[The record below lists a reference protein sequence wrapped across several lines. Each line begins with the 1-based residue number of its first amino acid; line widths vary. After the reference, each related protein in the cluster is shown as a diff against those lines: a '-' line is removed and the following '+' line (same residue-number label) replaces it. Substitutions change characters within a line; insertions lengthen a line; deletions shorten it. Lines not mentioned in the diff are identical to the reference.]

1 MARSVI
7 EGGSSKAA
15 AARAFHATPK
25 TVAKWV
31 ARFRAEGVA
40 GLQDRS
46 SRPRSSPSQTGPA
59 ACERVEALRR
69 QRYTGEQIAAEVGVS
84 AATVSRILKRLG
96 LNRLAALEPAEPI
109 RRYERAAP
117 GEIVHIDIKKLGKF
131 NRIGHRI
138 TGGRIGQSKSR
149 RRLGICAPGDRR
161 PRAARLFGD
170 LAGREA
176 NLLPALSL
184 QRPAL
189 LSRLRRQGRAHH
201 DRQRLKFPLP
211 SLRQGPAPAQ
221 DQAFANQTLHAQNQR
236 QGRALRP
243 DQPAR
248 MGLRQGVQHL
258 STPRRRTA
266 HLASPLPLA
275 SPPWRHRSQTSNQQN
290 RPNQGQRVE
299 APQLGQR
306 NLRRS
311 PSFLDADRLQQV
323 DDGRLALRA
332 SGVKRGKF
340 VRLWLLPKAVQLRQA
355 AQTLRGLT
363 PYGFICKAGIQ
374 THTDLKSPLQQNA
387 GTKQPNPP
395 F

>member
-149 RRLGICAPGDRR
+149 RVGWEYVHLAIDDHARLAYSEILPDEKRTSCLRFLFNALRFFRGFGVRVERIMTDNGSSFRSHRYAKALRR
-161 PRAARLFGD
+161 LRIKHLRTKPYTPRTNGKAERFVQTSLREWAYARAYSTSQHRAAELPIWLHRYNWHRPHGGIGAKPPISRIALTKD
-170 LAGREA
+170 
-176 NLLPALSL
+176 NLLSL
-184 QRPAL
+184 H
-189 LSRLRRQGRAHH
+189 S
-201 DRQRLKFPLP
+201 
-211 SLRQGPAPAQ
+211 
-221 DQAFANQTLHAQNQR
+221 
-236 QGRALRP
+236 
-243 DQPAR
+243 
-248 MGLRQGVQHL
+248 
-258 STPRRRTA
+258 
-266 HLASPLPLA
+266 
-275 SPPWRHRSQTSNQQN
+275 
-290 RPNQGQRVE
+290 
-299 APQLGQR
+299 
-306 NLRRS
+306 
-311 PSFLDADRLQQV
+311 
-323 DDGRLALRA
+323 
-332 SGVKRGKF
+332 
-340 VRLWLLPKAVQLRQA
+340 
-355 AQTLRGLT
+355 
-363 PYGFICKAGIQ
+363 
-374 THTDLKSPLQQNA
+374 
-387 GTKQPNPP
+387 
-395 F
+395 

>member
-69 QRYTGEQIAAEVGVS
+69 RRYTGEQIAAEVGVS

-149 RRLGICAPGDRR
+149 RVGWEYVHLAIDDH
-161 PRAARLFGD
+161 ARLAYSEILPDEKRTSCLRFLFNALRFFRGFGVRVERIMTD
-170 LAGREA
+170 SGSSFRSHRYAK
-176 NLLPALSL
+176 AL
-184 QRPAL
+184 R
-189 LSRLRRQGRAHH
+189 RLRIKHLRA
-201 DRQRLKFPLP
+201 KPY
-211 SLRQGPAPAQ
+211 
-221 DQAFANQTLHAQNQR
+221 TAQNQR

-266 HLASPLPLA
+266 HLASPLQLA

-299 APQLGQR
+299 APQLGFHPSDPKVPA
-306 NLRRS
+306 RR
-311 PSFLDADRLQQV
+311 DRGNALPRARV
-323 DDGRLALRA
+323 LGR
-332 SGVKRGKF
+332 
-340 VRLWLLPKAVQLRQA
+340 RL
-355 AQTLRGLT
+355 
-363 PYGFICKAGIQ
+363 
-374 THTDLKSPLQQNA
+374 
-387 GTKQPNPP
+387 
-395 F
+395 